1 MPRQT
6 LTCPRGHQWEYTA
19 SETLPADLSAV
30 CPVCKAADQ
39 TTLPPRETDGAPA
52 RPTVAGYEILAEL
65 GRGGMGVVYKAR
77 QVGLNRLVAL
87 KMILAGSHAGPDDLA
102 RFRGEA
108 EAVARLRHPNVVQVY
123 DVGEAGGLPYFSLEF
138 VEGGNLDRKL
148 AGTPLPPAE
157 AAALVEVLARAMA
170 AAHAAGLV
178 HRDLKPANVLLAADG
193 TPKVT
198 DFGLAK
204 RLHAAGQ

>member
-77 QVGLNRLVAL
+77 QAGLNRLVAL

-102 RFRGEA
+102 RFRSEA
-108 EAVARLRHPNVVQVY
+108 EAVAALQHPNIVQIHE
-123 DVGEAGGLPYFSLEF
+123 VGERDGLPFFSLEL
-138 VEGGNLDRKL
+138 VEGGSLADRL
-148 AGTPLPPAE
+148 NGTPWPARP
-157 AAALVEVLARAMA
+157 AASLVAALARAMDY
-170 AAHAAGLV
+170 AHSRGV
-178 HRDLKPANVLLAADG
+178 IHRDLKPANVLLAAC
-193 TPKVT
+193 
-198 DFGLAK
+198 
-204 RLHAAGQ
+204 